1 MNSFF
6 LKNSSFCFLL
16 GVLNALVFFYLRL
29 NLETPL
35 ILIFNVLLILFSS
48 LFFPYFFFKNF
59 FLKKKIIFNYLYPF
73 LSIFLI
79 FFIVTSLYFGNKIII
94 IYYLAAL
101 YCIYFLILE
110 FFNTKKILN
119 AKYLVSYLLILIF
132 ILAYYFVTIS
142 NANVISVFAPEQ
154 GLLNLL
160 NPDTRFHAAIS
171 YNIQNSRQISFGLDG
186 YAHLTYHYFYCLFIA
201 AIGIVSN
208 SEPLW
213 TISAVQYIIFVPCI
227 MYFVSYVAAI
237 ASNFKESFLYYISF
251 SFFLLILSEIIF
263 THGYSYFTSATLPF
277 SLFCVLSSVPTLLI
291 FSNLKNNIFK
301 FCLSIFLILFSILIF
316 SNKVSSGSLYL
327 LMISWIFFRNY
338 KFTITTSVLAFLTV
352 IIFYLNYFLFFPKVD
367 DYPGYDGRLFD
378 FFYILK
384 VWGQISVFSPYLF
397 VATYLLLIKFYFKL
411 KSRPEIYF
419 AEGLLIISIA
429 SLIFSL
435 LGIPQDSAVLYFVY
449 VPLIISIP
457 MIVSKISLT
466 DFKNLLKD
474 KDKKIKNLKKIFA
487 IFIVFIFL
495 FISIDK
501 AINISP
507 QRDIIKKI
515 VYMNNKLSNNKIL
528 NNNISEA
535 DYIRANLKKNYT
547 IFNQDFQEKITL
559 NFFSQIRQLSK
570 TLETKVHIGFFV
582 PPDNKLIWNFSEQKT
597 LRYTLCK
604 NTIHIVP
611 SLVGY
616 PTILG
621 NHPLRYDC
629 PKEGYTHNYLKDS
642 NSRNLSDSNLCERA
656 KRINLKTIYILKEE
670 NTKLKT
676 KVIHC
681 ENYIN

>member
-1 MNSFF
+1 
-6 LKNSSFCFLL
+6 
-16 GVLNALVFFYLRL
+16 
-29 NLETPL
+29 
-35 ILIFNVLLILFSS
+35 
-48 LFFPYFFFKNF
+48 
-59 FLKKKIIFNYLYPF
+59 
-73 LSIFLI
+73 
-79 FFIVTSLYFGNKIII
+79 
-94 IYYLAAL
+94 
-101 YCIYFLILE
+101 LILE
-110 FFNTKKILN
+110 FVNTKKNLN
-119 AKYLVSYLLILIF
+119 VKYLFFYLLLLIF

-142 NANVISVFAPEQ
+142 NANVISAFSPEQ

-171 YNIQNSRQISFGLDG
+171 YNIQNLKQISLGLDG
-186 YAHLTYHYFYCLFIA
+186 MSYLTYHYFYCLLIA

-213 TISAVQYIIFVPCI
+213 TISAVHYIIFVPCLVF
-227 MYFVSYVAAI
+227 FVSYVAAV

-263 THGYSYFTSATLPF
+263 THGYSYFNSATLPF
-277 SLFCVLSSVPTLLI
+277 SLFCVLSSIPTLLI

-338 KFTITTSVLAFLTV
+338 KFTITTFVLGFLTI
-352 IIFYLNYFLFFPKVD
+352 IIFYLNYLLFFPKVD
-367 DYPGYDGRLFD
+367 DYPGYDGRLFN

-384 VWGQISVFSPYLF
+384 LWGQISVFSPYVF

-435 LGIPQDSAVLYFVY
+435 LGLPQDSAVLYFVY

-457 MIVSKISLT
+457 MIVSKISST
-466 DFKNLLKD
+466 DFKNLLMD
-474 KDKKIKNLKKIFA
+474 KNKKIKDLKKIFA
-487 IFIVFIFL
+487 IFAVFVFL
-495 FISIDK
+495 FISIDR
-501 AINISP
+501 AINVSP
-507 QRDIIKKI
+507 QREIIKKI
-515 VYMNNKLSNNKIL
+515 VYMNDKLSKNKIL
-528 NNNISEA
+528 NNNISES

-570 TLETKVHIGFFV
+570 TLEKNPHIGFFV
-582 PPDNKLIWNFSEQKT
+582 PPDNKLIWNFSEKT
-597 LRYTLCK
+597 LRYTLCR

-611 SLVGY
+611 SLIGH

-621 NHPLRYDC
+621 SHPLIYDC
-629 PKEGYTHNYLKDS
+629 PKEGYTENYLPYN
-642 NSRNLSDSNLCERA
+642 NSRNISDSNLCERA
-656 KRINLKTIYILKEE
+656 KRVNLKTIYILKNE
-670 NTKLKT
+670 NNNLK
-676 KVIHC
+676 KNVVHC
-681 ENYIN
+681 DN

>member
-1 MNSFF
+1 
-6 LKNSSFCFLL
+6 
-16 GVLNALVFFYLRL
+16 
-29 NLETPL
+29 
-35 ILIFNVLLILFSS
+35 
-48 LFFPYFFFKNF
+48 
-59 FLKKKIIFNYLYPF
+59 
-73 LSIFLI
+73 
-79 FFIVTSLYFGNKIII
+79 
-94 IYYLAAL
+94 
-101 YCIYFLILE
+101 
-110 FFNTKKILN
+110 
-119 AKYLVSYLLILIF
+119 
-132 ILAYYFVTIS
+132 
-142 NANVISVFAPEQ
+142 
-154 GLLNLL
+154 
-160 NPDTRFHAAIS
+160 
-171 YNIQNSRQISFGLDG
+171 
-186 YAHLTYHYFYCLFIA
+186 
-201 AIGIVSN
+201 
-208 SEPLW
+208 
-213 TISAVQYIIFVPCI
+213 
-227 MYFVSYVAAI
+227 
-237 ASNFKESFLYYISF
+237 
-251 SFFLLILSEIIF
+251 
-263 THGYSYFTSATLPF
+263 
-277 SLFCVLSSVPTLLI
+277 
-291 FSNLKNNIFK
+291 
-301 FCLSIFLILFSILIF
+301 
-316 SNKVSSGSLYL
+316 
-327 LMISWIFFRNY
+327 MISWIFFRNY
-338 KFTITTSVLAFLTV
+338 KFTITTFVLGFLTI
-352 IIFYLNYFLFFPKVD
+352 IIFYLNYLLFFPKVD
-367 DYPGYDGRLFD
+367 DYPGYDGRLFN

-384 VWGQISVFSPYLF
+384 LWGQISVFSPYVF

-411 KSRPEIYF
+411 KRRPEIYF

-670 NTKLKT
+670 NIKLKT
-676 KVIHC
+676 KVVHC